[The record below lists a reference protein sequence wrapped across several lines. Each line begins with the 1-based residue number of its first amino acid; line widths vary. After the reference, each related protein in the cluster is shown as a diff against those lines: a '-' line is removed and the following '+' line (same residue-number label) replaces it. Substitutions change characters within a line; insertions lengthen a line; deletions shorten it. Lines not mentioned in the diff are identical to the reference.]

1 MVTRYKFIFLIFF
14 CMMLVAVVI
23 GSCNKITPPQWWT
36 ASGKQV
42 ICTKWFT
49 DVADTSQILET
60 VNGIWVLPKQPLE
73 DDDIKTESS
82 TTSFFA
88 SNGKIS
94 ILGHVDQIACHQS
107 GNVQQEYYRFENGD
121 VLLTGVKTA
130 DSSRLF
136 IIYDPPIMLV
146 PDNLFDMDTK
156 IVCQARSRYHNE
168 LTGLQSQGPL
178 VHIEIERLQKG
189 KVLYQNKSLDAV
201 VCKVTLSQDQE
212 INYQDTKFTLPKTRV
227 ISNHLLIARGVGTLL
242 EWGIRYTHDNE
253 NTKRKKR
260 DNSKL
265 DKKLLIVLHKHTSH
279 KKEGENNEIQ

>member
-1 MVTRYKFIFLIFF
+1 MDTRYNFIIYLF
-14 CMMLVAVVI
+14 CSIMPFAVVI
-23 GSCNKITPPQWWT
+23 CGCNKTAPPQWWA
-36 ASGKQV
+36 ASGTNV
-42 ICTKWFT
+42 IHTKWFT
-49 DVADTSQILET
+49 DVADTSQMLET

-73 DDDIKTESS
+73 DDNIKIESS
-82 TTSFFA
+82 TTSLFA
-88 SNGKIS
+88 FNEKIS

-107 GNVQQEYYRFENGD
+107 GNVQQEYYRFDNGD
-121 VLLTGVKTA
+121 VLLAGVKTA

-136 IIYDPPIMLV
+136 TIYDPPMMLV
-146 PDNLFDMDTK
+146 PDNLFDMETK

-242 EWGIRYTHDNE
+242 EWSIRYTHDNQ
-253 NTKRKKR
+253 NAKKKKS
-260 DNSKL
+260 DNSKF
-265 DKKLLIVLHKHTSH
+265 DKKLLIVLHKHISH
-279 KKEGENNEIQ
+279 